1 MNPIHIT
8 KTKVILDLPEASVI
22 IRKHTNDKDKCILII
37 SGKSPFTYNEKV
49 AVEIDSNFTLYENL
63 VIPGISVL
71 SMIIHSFLDQFYN
84 EMTYHIRI
92 SFVNSNSISLVYFS
106 KNSDTTFNIDIKD
119 NRIQPLYIAHDFKAI
134 KYNGIEEVS
143 SKFKLKGKHYK
154 ELVYFFK
161 QDGDIRYLQF
171 TPAYRKLIGKLIK
184 ANVIEEALNIISQN
198 ISKEKANNIKREETV
213 NLNFTNETRTEIE
226 LPSKPS
232 SSVPSSDDD
241 KEKLQPQPL
250 DSNRFMKNFFNLFR
264 VDNQELLKNNLSSEQ
279 PSSAAASNDEQKP
292 VFLKPNH
299 FILERFPINEEEL
312 LKNNLPT
319 RNNLYIVKDK
329 TPEFDNF
336 INTIASLPDVD
347 IKEFFNA
354 NREELLKNNLPTNTI
369 KPESVNKETSNL
381 VNNSTKT
388 ENVSVNITNK
398 VNLNLEFYCTSTKDQ
413 FLLNYRGDLLFT
425 ELTVNKFLFLYRLPN
440 EVGKIYITAANQ
452 YPIYNNMN
460 MLTNKSN
467 LQTFYILVEP
477 NLDLENNLTELTK
490 IVPEINLMA
499 DYIVEKIFKLGR

>member
-1 MNPIHIT
+1 MNPIHIA
-8 KTKVILDLPEASVI
+8 KNKVILDLPEASVI

-49 AVEIDSNFTLYENL
+49 AVEIDNNFTLYENL
-63 VIPGISVL
+63 AIPGISDL
-71 SMIIHSFLDQFYN
+71 SMVIHSFLDQFYN
-84 EMTYHIRI
+84 EMMYHIGI
-92 SFVNSNSISLVYFS
+92 SFLNSNSISLVYFS

-119 NRIQPLYIAHDFKAI
+119 NRIQPLYIAHDYKAN

-143 SKFKLKGKHYK
+143 SKFKLKGKYYK
-154 ELVYFFK
+154 ELVDFFK
-161 QDGDIRYLQF
+161 QGIDIQCLQF

-184 ANVIEEALNIISQN
+184 TNVIEEALNIISQN
-198 ISKEKANNIKREETV
+198 ISKEKTNNVKRKEVV
-213 NLNFTNETRTEIE
+213 NLDFTNETRTEID
-226 LPSKPS
+226 LPS
-232 SSVPSSDDD
+232 
-241 KEKLQPQPL
+241 
-250 DSNRFMKNFFNLFR
+250 SN
-264 VDNQELLKNNLSSEQ
+264 
-279 PSSAAASNDEQKP
+279 NDEQKP

-299 FILERFPINEEEL
+299 FILDRLNEEEL

-319 RNNLYIVKDK
+319 RNNFFIVKDK

-336 INTIASLPDVD
+336 INSIASLPDAD
-347 IKEFFNA
+347 IRKFYIE
-354 NREELLKNNLPTNTI
+354 NREELLKNNLFSNTV
-369 KPESVNKETSNL
+369 KTELVNKETSNL

-398 VNLNLEFYCTSTKDQ
+398 VNLNLEFYCTPTKDQ
-413 FLLNYRGDLLFT
+413 FLLNYRDDLLFT
-425 ELTVNKFLFLYRLPN
+425 ELTANKFLFLYRLPN
-440 EVGKIYITAANQ
+440 EVGKIYFTAARQ

-467 LQTFYILVEP
+467 LQTFYILVNP

-499 DYIVEKIFKLGR
+499 DYIVEKIFKLR